1 MPQLPE
7 NARLWLERAE
17 IDYIGPFVKAWAAFN
32 AWYRHA
38 SGSRRDSD
46 GLRYVKNQVN
56 PVRSRIKP
64 LLRPRVLDQNGRL
77 IVDAEDALQFKVLLR
92 NLHAA
97 LDAYHLEV
105 LRDDNVERIS
115 FRTVCLSNGVNLPK
129 RKPHRQHDYK
139 VDKVSGLWICTVEHR
154 TLATITARIEQAGYS
169 VDDLQSRQEFI
180 DLTFEQRSQFLS
192 LYHECSP
199 RPMTDLLAGT
209 NTPIQAGDIAFHCT
223 DEQLFTGLIEII
235 YGMRN
240 ALLHG
245 EIHPN
250 EQAFRAYEHAYRIIL
265 QFLDCLRN

>member
-1 MPQLPE
+1 VPQLPE

-38 SGSRRDSD
+38 SGSRKDNE
-46 GLRYVKNQVN
+46 GLRYVKSQVN

-64 LLRPRVLDQNGRL
+64 LLRPRVLDENGRH
-77 IVDAEDALQFKVLLR
+77 IPDAEEALQFKVLLR

-97 LDAYHLEV
+97 LDAYHLEI

-129 RKPHRQHDYK
+129 RKSHRQHDYRIEK
-139 VDKVSGLWICTVEHR
+139 VAGQWVGVVTHR
-154 TLATITARIEQAGYS
+154 TTAAITARIEQPIYS
-169 VDDLQSRQEFI
+169 VDDLQGRQEFI
-180 DLTFEQRSQFLS
+180 DLTQEQRAQFLG
-192 LYHECSP
+192 LYNECNP
-199 RPMTDLLAGT
+199 RPMTDLFAG
-209 NTPIQAGDIAFHCT
+209 NYTPIQAGDVIFRCS
-223 DEQLFTGLIEII
+223 DEQLFAGLIEII

-245 EIHPN
+245 ELHPN
-250 EQAFRAYEHAYRIIL
+250 NQAFEAYEQAYRIIL
-265 QFLDCLRN
+265 WFLNCLRD

>member
-38 SGSRRDSD
+38 SGSRKDSD

-64 LLRPRVLDQNGRL
+64 LLRPRVLDENGRL

-97 LDAYHLEV
+97 LDAYHLEI

-115 FRTVCLSNGVNLPK
+115 FRTVCLSGGVNLPK
-129 RKPHRQHDYK
+129 NRSHRQHDYSCTK
-139 VDKVSGLWICTVEHR
+139 AHGVWVVTVIHRRSGDV
-154 TLATITARIEQAGYS
+154 TARIEQPTYS
-169 VDDLQSRQEFI
+169 VDDLQAKQEFI
-180 DLTFEQRSQFLS
+180 DLTVEQRAQCLG
-192 LYHECSP
+192 LYNECNP
-199 RPMTDLLAGT
+199 RPMTDLIGGN
-209 NTPIQAGDIAFHCT
+209 NTPILAGDIAFQCT
-223 DEQLFTGLIEII
+223 DEQLFAGLIEVI

-245 EIHPN
+245 ELHPN
-250 EQAFRAYEHAYRIIL
+250 EQAFQAYEHAYRIIL